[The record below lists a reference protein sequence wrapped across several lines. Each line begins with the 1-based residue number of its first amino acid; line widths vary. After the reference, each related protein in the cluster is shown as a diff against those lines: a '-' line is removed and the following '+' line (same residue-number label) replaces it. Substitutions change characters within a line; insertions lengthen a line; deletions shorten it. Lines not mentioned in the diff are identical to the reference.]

1 MMKLAVKFS
10 PSNKYQGGSGRTF
23 ASNLIQS
30 LHKQHTNLKLFTE
43 SSDLFSDIEG
53 LSLHHA
59 ENPFLQKSSTRKITS
74 WLYQQAFF
82 EHELVRNNI
91 DVLYCPYNHEALFL
105 TQKIPQVVTVYD
117 LIPMKWQDDFKITAN
132 LWKYLYIPTIRNAK
146 AVITSSENTKKDILH
161 FCNISSDKV
170 FVVPCGFSAFTD
182 ISNSGSSFTDSPYIL
197 YVCTS
202 HYPYKNLLKL
212 FEAYH
217 TIYSDFPHQL
227 VVVGKSVPRFTP
239 QIKSKIAELGL
250 ETKIFLLENL
260 SNSELTRLYKGA
272 DLFVYPSMYE
282 GFGIPPLEA
291 MFHGIPVVAAKAAS
305 IPEVCGQA
313 ALYIEPDSVDSIA
326 DGISKALT
334 DSELRQKL
342 QLAGRE
348 QIKKFSWEQTADEI
362 LKVCQ
367 MALT

>member
-1 MMKLAVKFS
+1 MKLAVKFS
-10 PSNKYQGGSGRTF
+10 PSSKYQGGSGRTF

-30 LHKQHTNLKLFTE
+30 LHKQHTDLKLFTE
-43 SSDLFSDIEG
+43 SHDLFSDIEG

-59 ENPFLQKSSTRKITS
+59 ENPFSQKSSTKKITS
-74 WLYQQAFF
+74 WLYQQAFL
-82 EHELVRNNI
+82 ENELIRNNI
-91 DVLYCPYNHEALFL
+91 DVLYCPYNNEALFS
-105 TQKIPQVVTVYD
+105 TKKIPQIITVHD
-117 LIPMKWQDDFKITAN
+117 LIPLMWQDDFKITAN

-146 AVITSSENTKKDILH
+146 AVITVSENTKQDILK
-161 FCNISSDKV
+161 FCKISADKV
-170 FVVPCGFSAFTD
+170 FVVSNGFSTFTD
-182 ISNSGSSFTDSPYIL
+182 IGDSGSSCIDSPYIL
-197 YVCTS
+197 YVCSS

-212 FEAYH
+212 FDAYH
-217 TIYSDFPHQL
+217 TIYSDFSHQL

-239 QIKSKIAELGL
+239 QVKSKIAELGL
-250 ETKIFLLENL
+250 ERKILLLENL

-291 MFHGIPVVAAKAAS
+291 MFHEIPVVAANASS

-326 DGISKALT
+326 DGIRKALT

-348 QIKKFSWEQTADEI
+348 HVKKFSWEQTADEI

>member
-82 EHELVRNNI
+82 EHKLVRNNI
-91 DVLYCPYNHEALFL
+91 DVLYCPYNHEALFS
-105 TQKIPQVVTVYD
+105 TQKIPQIITVHD
-117 LIPMKWQDDFKITAN
+117 LIPLIWQDDFKITAN

-146 AVITSSENTKKDILH
+146 AVITVSENTKQDILK
-161 FCNISSDKV
+161 FCQISADKV
-170 FVVPCGFSAFTD
+170 FVVSNGFSAFTD
-182 ISNSGSSFTDSPYIL
+182 FSDSGSSCIDNPYIL
-197 YVCTS
+197 YVCST

-217 TIYSDFPHQL
+217 TIHLKFPHKF
-227 VVVGKSVPRFTP
+227 VIVGKSVPRFSP

-250 ETKIFLLENL
+250 EQKILLLENL
-260 SNSELTRLYKGA
+260 SNSELTGLYKGA

-313 ALYIEPDSVDSIA
+313 ALYIQPDSVGSIA
-326 DGISKALT
+326 DGITKALT

-348 QIKKFSWEQTADEI
+348 QVKKFSWEQTANKI
-362 LKVCQ
+362 LEVCQ